1 MLKGGKF
8 MDEQQNMEKRPTNPR
23 RKKRTKFQI
32 FKEVYLPVIIAGIA
46 LIFILTFIIG
56 SIVRAV
62 QNNNLQAQLA
72 QEESIAQQQKAE
84 AQAMEAEDLLSRA
97 SLLAAQCD
105 YDRAI
110 EVINSF
116 SGNLTEH
123 ANLAEALEQYENAKA
138 SLVLWNDPNQVL
150 NLSFQPLIADSQRA
164 FSDSTYGTSYNRN
177 YVTTGEFRKILQQ
190 LYENGYILVRLSDIT
205 TENGPKDLY
214 LPNGKKPLILTET
227 HVNYNTYMIDGD
239 GDKLPD
245 KDGDGFASKLILDD
259 NGNLA
264 CSMVNAQGET
274 VTGEY
279 DLVPILESFI
289 ETHPG
294 FSYRGA
300 RAILALTGYDGV
312 FGYRTSPAAEEF
324 FGVAFHDSE
333 VAAAQEIVAALQS
346 RGYEFACYSYEN
358 EPYGQFTAGQI
369 QAELAKWQ
377 TEVTP
382 ILGEPDIFVFC
393 RNSDIAPNGSAYSD
407 DKFQAIQALGF
418 KYYLGF
424 CENGTPIYSA
434 HNGYIRQGRILV
446 TGSNMAHQKAWFD
459 GIFDPDA
466 VLESAR
472 GAIPN

>member
-1 MLKGGKF
+1 
-8 MDEQQNMEKRPTNPR
+8 MDEQQNLEKRPTNPR
-23 RKKRTKFQI
+23 RRKRTKLQI

-46 LIFILTFIIG
+46 AILILIFMIG

-72 QEESIAQQQKAE
+72 QEESIALEQL
-84 AQAMEAEDLLSRA
+84 AQAQAQEAEDLLSRA
-97 SLLAAQCD
+97 AFLASQCD
-105 YDRAI
+105 YDKAI
-110 EVINSF
+110 ELINTF
-116 SGNLTEH
+116 SGDLSSYPD
-123 ANLAEALEQYENAKA
+123 LADALALYEITKE
-138 SLVLWNDPNQVL
+138 SLVLWDDPNQVL

-190 LYENGYILVRLSDIT
+190 LYENGYMLVRLSDIT
-205 TENGPKDLY
+205 TENGPKELY

-227 HVNYNTYMIDGD
+227 HVNYNTYMIDSD

-259 NGNLA
+259 NGNLS

-289 ETHPG
+289 ATHPG

-300 RAILALTGYDGV
+300 RAILALTGYDGI
-312 FGYRTSPAAEEF
+312 FGYRTSPAAEEY

-333 VAAAQEIVAALQS
+333 VEAAQELVAALNE
-346 RGYEFACYSYEN
+346 RGYEIACYTYEN
-358 EPYGQFTAGQI
+358 EPYGNFTAGQI
-369 QAELAKWQ
+369 QSELAKWQ

-382 ILGEPDIFVFC
+382 ILGETDIFVFC

-446 TGSNMAHQKAWFD
+446 TGSNMAHQKAWFE

>member
-1 MLKGGKF
+1 
-8 MDEQQNMEKRPTNPR
+8 MDEQQHLEKRPTNPR
-23 RKKRTKFQI
+23 RRKRTKLQI
-32 FKEVYLPVIIAGIA
+32 FKEVYLPAIIAGIA
-46 LIFILTFIIG
+46 LVLILIFIIG

-62 QNNNLQAQLA
+62 QNNRLQAQLA
-72 QEESIAQQQKAE
+72 REESIALEQQ
-84 AQAMEAEDLLSRA
+84 AQAHAQEAEYLLAQS
-97 SLLAAQCD
+97 SQMAAQCD
-105 YDRAI
+105 YDTAI
-110 EVINSF
+110 ALINSF
-116 SGNLTEH
+116 SGNLADYPSLTQ
-123 ANLAEALEQYENAKA
+123 ALEQYENTKA

-259 NGNLA
+259 NGNLS

-300 RAILALTGYDGV
+300 RAILAVTGYDGI
-312 FGYRTSPAAEEF
+312 FGYRTSPTAEEY
-324 FGVAFHDSE
+324 FGKAFHDSE
-333 VAAAQEIVAALQS
+333 VEAAQEIVAALQS
-346 RGYEFACYSYEN
+346 KGYEFACYSYEN

-369 QAELAKWQ
+369 QSELAKWQ

-382 ILGEPDIFVFC
+382 ILGETDIFVFC

-434 HNGYIRQGRILV
+434 HSGYIRQGRILV
-446 TGSNMAHQKAWFD
+446 TGSNMAHQKAWFE

-472 GAIPN
+472 GVIPN

>member
-358 EPYGQFTAGQI
+358 
-369 QAELAKWQ
+369 
-377 TEVTP
+377 
-382 ILGEPDIFVFC
+382 
-393 RNSDIAPNGSAYSD
+393 
-407 DKFQAIQALGF
+407 
-418 KYYLGF
+418 
-424 CENGTPIYSA
+424 
-434 HNGYIRQGRILV
+434 
-446 TGSNMAHQKAWFD
+446 
-459 GIFDPDA
+459 
-466 VLESAR
+466 
-472 GAIPN
+472 